1 MRQKDSER
9 KRKADRD
16 VFVRKKM
23 RRQKCRKPAVCGSM
37 MEGDGGEGFSR
48 RNHFSALGAAKRVRD
63 ATTGPGVG
71 LGVRDEV
78 LGGSASQIIMCTKSP
93 RGLVDL

>member
-1 MRQKDSER
+1 MRGRER
-9 KRKADRD
+9 QTD

-23 RRQKCRKPAVCGSM
+23 RRQKCRKPEVCGM

-48 RNHFSALGAAKRVRD
+48 WNHSSALSAAKRVSD

-71 LGVRDEV
+71 LGMRDEV
-78 LGGSASQIIMCTKSP
+78 LGGSAS
-93 RGLVDL
+93 